1 MNLRWMGAAVV
12 ALALC
17 GTAMAQDAGG
27 PPAGQNQDGTQRGG
41 GRGQGRGM
49 GFGAGAGVMGTVT
62 EIANDHFTV
71 KTQDGETWTVHYSP
85 NTRIMKQAPRPA
97 GSGEQAGSGNSAAG
111 DDAGGARRGMGMRN
125 PPQPI
130 KPADVKV
137 GDAIMA
143 GGETDQSAKSIGAIG
158 IMVLDPD
165 SAKRME
171 RMQADYG
178 KTWLMGQLTTIDGTT
193 LTLAGGPDNQSHT
206 FTVDENTTFRRRRE
220 PITLADLKPGDRVRV
235 QGSVKDGQF
244 VATSVA
250 QMAMPQ
256 ARGGPMRPPG
266 PPPE

>member
-1 MNLRWMGAAVV
+1 MGVAVV

-17 GTAMAQDAGG
+17 GTAMAQDAGSA
-27 PPAGQNQDGTQRGG
+27 PAGQNQDGTQRGG

-62 EIANDHFTV
+62 EVAGDHFTV
-71 KTQDGETWTVHYSP
+71 KTDAGETWTIHYSP

-97 GSGEQAGSGNSAAG
+97 GAGEQG
-111 DDAGGARRGMGMRN
+111 AGGEPEGTGRAMGMRN
-125 PPQPI
+125 PPLPI
-130 KPADVKV
+130 KPEDVKV

-143 GGETDQSAKSIGAIG
+143 GGETDRDAKSVGAIG

-165 SAKRME
+165 SARRMQ

-178 KTWLMGQLTTIDGTT
+178 KTWLMGRVTAIDGTT
-193 LTLAGGPDNQSHT
+193 LTVEGGPDNQSHS

-235 QGSVKDGQF
+235 QGAVKDGQF

-256 ARGGPMRPPG
+256 AHGGPMPPPG
-266 PPPE
+266 APPQ